1 MQSFEF
7 LMIVVSIIVGLGIS
21 QLLAGIVRILR
32 VELKPYWIH
41 ELWVFYVFLNLL
53 QYCWSLFD
61 LEARSDWI
69 FIELLGLL
77 TPPVI
82 LYLVASLLFPPRSS
96 EPDLSD
102 FYYAHRKPIFGLL
115 AFLLFFYSVQG
126 WMQAEPLRF
135 TDFFRASGLFVFV
148 ALAATSQRSVHA
160 GLSVVSLIALVAF
173 ISRFSWVLGRFK
185 D

>member
-7 LMIVVSIIVGLGIS
+7 LMIVVSIIVGLGIT

-41 ELWVFYVFLNLL
+41 ELWVFYVFLSLL

-69 FIELLGLL
+69 FVELLGLL

-115 AFLLFFYSVQG
+115 AFLLFFYSAQG
-126 WMQAEPLRF
+126 CTSAKNPVPILRAVV
-135 TDFFRASGLFVFV
+135 TPDMSARRA
-148 ALAATSQRSVHA
+148 AAKLLMWTCASMSP
-160 GLSVVSLIALVAF
+160 GMT
-173 ISRFSWVLGRFK
+173 
-185 D
+185 